1 MELTSGLFAGFVGLV
16 LLQYYV
22 LPRRAQNYLL
32 LIASYVFYLS
42 WSRFFP
48 LVLLG
53 LTLANFIIAQGLERA
68 GKRYWLW
75 MGVGLNLAALAF
87 FKYADF
93 FVPELLDTLSRLG
106 FGTRADTL
114 RILLPVGL
122 SFYSLQGISYLVDV
136 YRGQLRAAT
145 DPVDF
150 ALYMAYFPKL
160 TAGPIER
167 ARSFL
172 PKVAARRIVDNGFLA
187 RSGMLLVVG
196 LVRKLVVA
204 DPLLAAI
211 PGELF
216 EAPLQFSG
224 PQLAAWLAA
233 YGFGLYNDFA
243 GYTNVARGVS
253 GLFGIELS
261 RNFAWPL
268 FARSFTEVWDR
279 WHITLSHWLRDYIYF
294 PLSRALLRRSRAR
307 HNWISLAVPP
317 VVTMLASG
325 IWHGSSA
332 NFLAWGGVMALFLVV
347 ERLPGLGRPIL
358 FPEER
363 PLWRQGLQNLTVIVL
378 GILALGLFC
387 TDLSI
392 APAFY
397 RGLFDWSD
405 LSGPDS
411 RVFLLLLPAFWIDW
425 VQYRRRDEFVFLT
438 WPKSIQSGL
447 LALAILLVFLSSLES
462 TVATF
467 IYQQF

>member
-172 PKVAARRIVDNGFLA
+172 PKVVGIGTTT
-187 RSGMLLVVG
+187 LV
-196 LVRKLVVA
+196 
-204 DPLLAAI
+204 AI
-211 PGELF
+211 P
-216 EAPLQFSG
+216 P
-224 PQLAAWLAA
+224 AA
-233 YGFGLYNDFA
+233 
-243 GYTNVARGVS
+243 S
-253 GLFGIELS
+253 
-261 RNFAWPL
+261 
-268 FARSFTEVWDR
+268 
-279 WHITLSHWLRDYIYF
+279 
-294 PLSRALLRRSRAR
+294 
-307 HNWISLAVPP
+307 SLAI
-317 VVTMLASG
+317 SR
-325 IWHGSSA
+325 SA
-332 NFLAWGGVMALFLVV
+332 CWSTGF
-347 ERLPGLGRPIL
+347 RL
-358 FPEER
+358 
-363 PLWRQGLQNLTVIVL
+363 
-378 GILALGLFC
+378 
-387 TDLSI
+387 
-392 APAFY
+392 
-397 RGLFDWSD
+397 
-405 LSGPDS
+405 
-411 RVFLLLLPAFWIDW
+411 
-425 VQYRRRDEFVFLT
+425 
-438 WPKSIQSGL
+438 
-447 LALAILLVFLSSLES
+447 
-462 TVATF
+462 
-467 IYQQF
+467 